1 LRIGLALATLLGAWL
16 RLHGLGDQVVQDDE
30 WHAIHKLMASGYADI
45 FRSFGMADHS
55 IPLTLLYKA
64 MAESVGLT
72 EINLRIVQVFAGL
85 ALIPVAAAI
94 AWQVSASRA
103 ATVLCAFLV
112 AGAPFLVLYSRI
124 ARPYAI
130 TTLLVVLAVAA
141 LWRWRETRRR
151 GLAAAV
157 CILTALSAWLH
168 PISAIFPA
176 VAMLAVFAD
185 DLRARRGVGAIVALA
200 LAAAVAIALP
210 LAAPVSHDLHA
221 LSAKAGGQHAD
232 LYTVSRMLSLFAG
245 GLPDAVA
252 IVAVAIA
259 AFGALRLARA
269 QPALGRYLA
278 AVAIVPVLVFA
289 LLGAAWTHQGHT
301 FARYMFPAQVVFLLW
316 LAIGVV
322 ELARVAARR
331 PSARIEMAAGIVAA
345 AAYLALNPAI
355 RQVATLGPWY
365 NHVYH
370 QFDYVQRHNAAALQY
385 SGHEAPAFY
394 RTLAGMSEGSAA
406 IIEAPFTY
414 EAPANSLA
422 FFRLFHRQPERIG
435 MLHDLCLDGPY
446 YGEVPRDARF
456 RFRNFVFLDDPEAV
470 RASGARYLLLHRG
483 ELHGAPF
490 READRCMAALARLYG
505 PPVDVDARLAVFD
518 LRQAGGERK
527 LQ

>member
-85 ALIPVAAAI
+85 ALILVAAAI

-385 SGHEAPAFY
+385 GGHEAPAFY
-394 RTLAGMSEGSAA
+394 RTLAGMPEGSAA